1 MIDFSR
7 QMYISYQSIVGIR
20 NDRSARA
27 HIILMHGIL
36 HEGLSQWGE
45 RFNKK
50 CGHIAA
56 LGRSFGEAGG
66 RQGGQANETVAED
79 IHPYPNRRRT
89 NNRATFLRPPTPAL
103 HCTALL
109 PAFSPL
115 VVFGVAQSIHRF
127 DSIRYLGER
136 SHIRFLL

>member
-45 RFNKK
+45 RINKK

-56 LGRSFGEAGG
+56 LGRALGERSLTQAG
-66 RQGGQANETVAED
+66 RQAGQ
-79 IHPYPNRRRT
+79 
-89 NNRATFLRPPTPAL
+89 
-103 HCTALL
+103 L
-109 PAFSPL
+109 PVFSPL
-115 VVFGVAQSIHRF
+115 VVFGVAQSIDRSARF
-127 DSIRYLGER
+127 DTSVKDPIFDFCSKRCTETNTNLGLAVEL
-136 SHIRFLL
+136 HLAGG